1 MKRSFF
7 IFFRPG
13 WEYKKKYRRI
23 SDLFRME
30 KTLLAFRNLIPSL
43 GFLIS
48 NLETVISSFEISI
61 SRFGIIFAC
70 GFIRFPVWS

>member
-7 IFFRPG
+7 IFSLG
-13 WEYKKKYRRI
+13 WGYKEKYRRI
-23 SDLFRME
+23 SDLLRRE
-30 KTLLAFRNLIPSL
+30 KALLAFRNLIPSL

-48 NLETVISSFEISI
+48 NLKTIISGFEISI
-61 SRFGIIFAC
+61 SRFGIIFVC

>member
-7 IFFRPG
+7 IFWG
-13 WEYKKKYRRI
+13 YKEKYRRI
-23 SDLFRME
+23 SDWFRRE
-30 KTLLAFRNLIPSL
+30 KAILAFRNLIPSL

-48 NLETVISSFEISI
+48 NLETVISGFEISI
-61 SRFGIIFAC
+61 LRFGIIFAC

>member
-7 IFFRPG
+7 ILSLG
-13 WEYKKKYRRI
+13 WGYKEKYRRI
-23 SDLFRME
+23 SDLLRRE
-30 KTLLAFRNLIPSL
+30 KAILAFRNLIPSF
-43 GFLIS
+43 GFIIS
-48 NLETVISSFEISI
+48 NLETVISGLKISI